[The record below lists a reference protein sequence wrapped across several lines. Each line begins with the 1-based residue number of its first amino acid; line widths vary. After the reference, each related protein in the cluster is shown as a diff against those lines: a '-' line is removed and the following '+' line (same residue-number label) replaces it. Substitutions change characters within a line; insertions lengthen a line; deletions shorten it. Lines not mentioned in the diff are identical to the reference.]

1 MAVQPQEVTSSN
13 IACLVREPRLW
24 ALLMVSLLLQLTVM
38 AVLSENLTEDRDAY
52 LSLSRQLAFG
62 NGFRVSDEASLTA
75 YRPPLYPVV
84 LSIPMRFLSEATS
97 VAAVNLLCSL
107 LIVTLVWILARQHWN
122 PFWSTLASGLVI
134 CDPLLLSNT
143 TLPMTELLFT
153 VLVLAFV
160 TIAIQPRLSVPHR
173 IALGVIFGLSAL
185 CRPTVWAFGIIAGIV
200 WIVREWRLSPTSLF
214 AKNLWSRAL
223 PVVVSGAFVISPWI
237 IRNYFVFDAFIPMT
251 THGGYTLLLANNEVF
266 YEEVVTPG
274 WRTAWSGESLDAWQS
289 DLSRAMNES
298 LPAVEGEVAQSR
310 WMSDRAQ
317 NTIRNNPSLFLKS
330 CGTRILRFWNP
341 VPLST
346 PSRPI
351 SQIVQWGIG
360 LFSSVIFIGAILSP
374 IIRKNDRGLSQW
386 VVLMS
391 WSLIL
396 SLTLVHAVYWSNAR
410 MRTPIEPLLILLA
423 ISSISSRS
431 PEERLGQ

>member
-1 MAVQPQEVTSSN
+1 
-13 IACLVREPRLW
+13 
-24 ALLMVSLLLQLTVM
+24 
-38 AVLSENLTEDRDAY
+38 
-52 LSLSRQLAFG
+52 
-62 NGFRVSDEASLTA
+62 
-75 YRPPLYPVV
+75 
-84 LSIPMRFLSEATS
+84 
-97 VAAVNLLCSL
+97 
-107 LIVTLVWILARQHWN
+107 
-122 PFWSTLASGLVI
+122 
-134 CDPLLLSNT
+134 
-143 TLPMTELLFT
+143 MTELLFT

-317 NTIRNNPSLFLKS
+317 NTIRNNPGLFLKS